1 MLAGGLKLM
10 LDSRSM
16 LRFVR
21 NFGIVTAFAFLPVF
35 AWAQQPTPNDAD
47 KRAPLSENA
56 PQDKPVQ
63 FDTEAGK
70 KFEEAIA
77 PYVAKARATLPD
89 IKKRFIQGLNKGEV
103 LFVTTR
109 FHDADGRFEQVF
121 VEVKSWK
128 DKTITGLLATN
139 PSLIKGHKPGEKM
152 VVEEQD
158 VYDWTISKPDGT
170 EEGNFVGNFL
180 DTYKP

>member
-1 MLAGGLKLM
+1 MP
-10 LDSRSM
+10 
-16 LRFVR
+16 RFIR
-21 NFGIVTAFAFLPVF
+21 NFAIILAVFAFLSAF
-35 AWAQQPTPNDAD
+35 AWGQQTTPPDAN

-63 FDTEAGK
+63 FDDAASK

-89 IKKRFIQGLNKGEV
+89 TKKRFVQGLNKGEV

-109 FHDADGRFEQVF
+109 IYDADGKYEQVF

-128 DKTITGLLATN
+128 DKTITGLLATD
-139 PSLIKGHKPGEKM
+139 PKLIKGHKLGEKM
-152 VVEEQD
+152 VVEEEN
-158 VYDWTISKPDGT
+158 VYDWTISKPDGA

-180 DTYKP
+180 

>member
-1 MLAGGLKLM
+1 MLARGLKLM
-10 LDSRSM
+10 LNSRSM
-16 LRFVR
+16 PRFIR
-21 NFGIVTAFAFLPVF
+21 NFGIVTAFVLFPAFVY
-35 AWAQQPTPNDAD
+35 AQQTTPTDAD

-63 FDTEAGK
+63 MKSDASK

-77 PYVAKARATLPD
+77 PYVAKARTTLPD
-89 IKKRFIQGLNKGEV
+89 TKKRFTQGLNKGEV

-109 FHDADGRFEQVF
+109 LHDADGKYEQVF

-139 PSLIKGHKPGEKM
+139 PGLIKGHKAGEKM
-152 VVEEQD
+152 VVEEVD

>member
-1 MLAGGLKLM
+1 MPC
-10 LDSRSM
+10 
-16 LRFVR
+16 FIR
-21 NFGIVTAFAFLPVF
+21 NFGIVTAFALLPVF
-35 AWAQQPTPNDAD
+35 VWGQQSTPTDAD

-63 FDTEAGK
+63 FDDAASK

-89 IKKRFIQGLNKGEV
+89 TKKRFVQCLNKGEV

-109 FHDADGRFEQVF
+109 IHDANGKQEQVF

-139 PSLIKGHKPGEKM
+139 PSLIKGHKQGEKM
-152 VVEEQD
+152 VVEEPD

>member
-1 MLAGGLKLM
+1 MT
-10 LDSRSM
+10 S
-16 LRFVR
+16 FIR
-21 NFGIVTAFAFLPVF
+21 NIAILIATVALLSAFTWGQQTAPS
-35 AWAQQPTPNDAD
+35 DAD

-56 PQDKPVQ
+56 PKDKPVQ
-63 FDTEAGK
+63 FNDEASK
-70 KFEEAIA
+70 KFEAAIA

-89 IKKRFIQGLNKGEV
+89 TKKRFAQGLNKGEV

-109 FHDADGRFEQVF
+109 LHDADGKFEQVF

-128 DKTITGLLATN
+128 DTTITGLLATD
-139 PSLIKGHKPGEKM
+139 PGLIKGHKQGEKM
-152 VVEEQD
+152 VVDEKD